1 MLPLGLSS
9 IEVVEAVGQY
19 VVIMPPEI
27 HMFC

>member
-19 VVIMPPEI
+19 GGIISPEI